1 MIMKKK
7 IILFYLIGILMFMT
21 IQNFAQIGI
30 NSNNGPADP
39 SAGLDVRFTN
49 KGFLMPRMTMQE
61 LSAIA
66 NPANGLMVI
75 CTDCGT
81 IGAMCVFLSGNW
93 VNVTLCNPPA
103 PQAGTQDPTGTQI
116 IWNWNA
122 APNATG
128 YKWNTTNDY
137 NTAVD
142 MGIKTSKID
151 TGLIAGS
158 TYTRYVWA
166 YNNCGVSSA
175 TTLNQALLYPGMSY
189 QGGIFFYL
197 YKPGDSGYV
206 AGELHGLV
214 AAPFDQSNSAG
225 WGCDASF
232 LGGTSTAIGKGL
244 ANTTLIVNGCSYTEN
259 PHAAQVCA
267 SLVLNG
273 YSDWYLPSKEEL
285 NQLFL
290 QKGAVGGF
298 HDKEYWSS
306 SEYDA
311 KNAWSV
317 FMYNGE
323 WDITNKMR
331 IPYMT
336 INNTRAIRAF

>member
-1 MIMKKK
+1 MKKN
-7 IILFYLIGILMFMT
+7 IALFGLIGILMLIA
-21 IQNFAQIGI
+21 IQTSAQIAVS
-30 NSNNGPADP
+30 SNNLPADP
-39 SAGLDVRFTN
+39 SAGLDVRFNN
-49 KGFLMPRMTMQE
+49 KGFLPPRMTLQQRD
-61 LSAIA
+61 AIV
-66 NPANGLMVI
+66 NPANGLMVV

-81 IGAMCVFLSGNW
+81 IGALCMFLSGNW

-103 PQAGTQDPTGTQI
+103 PQAGTHDPTGTQI
-116 IWNWNA
+116 IWHWNA

-137 NTAVD
+137 NTAAD
-142 MGIKTSKID
+142 MGTNTSKTE
-151 TGLIAGS
+151 TGLTQGS
-158 TYTRYVWA
+158 IYTRYVWA

-175 TTLNQALLYPGMSY
+175 TTLIQALLYPGMSY

-197 YKPGDSGYV
+197 YQPGDSGYV
-206 AGELHGLV
+206 AGELHGLI

-225 WGCDASF
+225 WGCDETF
-232 LGGTSTAIGKGL
+232 LGGTSTTIGKGL

-267 SLVLNG
+267 ALVLNG

-290 QKGAVGGF
+290 QKAAVGGF
-298 HDKEYWSS
+298 HDKQYWSS
-306 SEYDA
+306 SECDA

-317 FMYNGE
+317 FMYSGE
-323 WDITNKMR
+323 WSPTIKMR
-331 IPYMT
+331 IPYST
-336 INNTRAIRAF
+336 FNNTRAIRSF